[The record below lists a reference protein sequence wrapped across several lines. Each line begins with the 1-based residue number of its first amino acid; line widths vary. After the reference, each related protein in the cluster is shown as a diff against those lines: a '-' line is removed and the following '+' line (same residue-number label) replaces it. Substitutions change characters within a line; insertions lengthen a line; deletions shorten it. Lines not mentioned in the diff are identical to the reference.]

1 MSTDNL
7 VDLLTLFKDH
17 IIQFFD
23 ALLELLPKE
32 QDLYMLRIMFE
43 SQIPIDS
50 AMKIFASR
58 IIPYG
63 DMVKNKDERFFIE
76 CTDLFSGIRKD
87 RVSYFKDLWTSGTLT
102 AQDKESLWKW
112 FRVFLHYALQYQK
125 MTGFK
130 ITSS

>member
-102 AQDKESLWKW
+102 VQDKESLWKW

>member
-1 MSTDNL
+1 MSDALTT
-7 VDLLTLFKDH
+7 LLTQFKDK
-17 IIQFFD
+17 IIEFFD

-43 SQIPIDS
+43 SQIPIEN

-63 DMVKNKDERFFIE
+63 GMVKAKDERFFIE

-87 RVSYFKDLWTSGTLT
+87 RVSYFKDLWTSGSLT
-102 AQDKESLWKW
+102 DQDKESLWKW
-112 FRVFLHYALQYQK
+112 FRVFLHYALQYSN

-130 ITSS
+130 VPTN